1 VEVLVGILVQMH
13 LHLIQEIPVVLAA
26 VVHIELMV
34 VVYIRVLGLL
44 VPESN
49 LHNLELVELMVEV
62 IRELLFQQLQLV
74 VVVVVQAE
82 QLLDEMVE

>member
-1 VEVLVGILVQMH
+1 
-13 LHLIQEIPVVLAA
+13 
-26 VVHIELMV
+26 MV